1 MAKIMAVNAGSSS
14 IKFQLLD
21 MPAETLI
28 ASGVMERIG
37 TKDANGNPQNGIF
50 TLKYNKNGEKVKEE
64 TNPMLPDHA
73 VGVELLLKTLVEKN
87 IVKELTE
94 ITGVGHRVVQG
105 GEYFKD
111 SALIDGPDGT
121 VINKILELAD
131 LAPLHN
137 KAHVVGMRAFFKAL
151 PGVPEVAVFDTT
163 FHQTMPE
170 EAYMYAT
177 PYEWYTKYGI
187 RKYGAHGTSH
197 KYVSQRTAELI
208 NKPLE
213 DTKIIVC
220 HLGNGASISAVK
232 GGKCVDTSMGLT
244 PLEGIPM
251 GTRSGNI
258 DPTALQV
265 VAKHEGLTL
274 DELLT
279 ILNKKSGLLGMGG
292 RTNDARDVTKGM
304 NEGDHRCIMA
314 FNVQSKRIADYI
326 ASYYVY
332 MGGCDAIAFTAGMG
346 ENLTHLRE
354 KILNRLSVL
363 GVEIDKAANDAAY
376 GVEAKISTANSKI
389 ACWVVPTN
397 EEVMIA
403 RDVVRIGN
411 VK

>member
-50 TLKYNKNGEKVKEE
+50 TLKYMVNGEKVKEE

-73 VGVELLLKTLVEKN
+73 VGVELLLKTLIEKN

-111 SALIDGPDGT
+111 SALIDGPDG
-121 VINKILELAD
+121 VVVNKILELAD

-163 FHQTMPE
+163 FHQTMAE

-265 VAKHEGLTL
+265 VAKHEGLSL

-354 KILNRLSVL
+354 KILVRLGVL
-363 GVEIDKAANDAAY
+363 GVEVDKEANAKAY
-376 GVEAKISTANSKI
+376 GVEAKISTEASKI
-389 ACWVVPTN
+389 QCWVVPTN

-403 RDVVRIGN
+403 RDVVRVGN

>member
-1 MAKIMAVNAGSSS
+1 MA
-14 IKFQLLD
+14 
-21 MPAETLI
+21 
-28 ASGVMERIG
+28 
-37 TKDANGNPQNGIF
+37 
-50 TLKYNKNGEKVKEE
+50 
-64 TNPMLPDHA
+64 
-73 VGVELLLKTLVEKN
+73 
-87 IVKELTE
+87 
-94 ITGVGHRVVQG
+94 
-105 GEYFKD
+105 
-111 SALIDGPDGT
+111 
-121 VINKILELAD
+121 
-131 LAPLHN
+131 
-137 KAHVVGMRAFFKAL
+137 
-151 PGVPEVAVFDTT
+151 
-163 FHQTMPE
+163 E

-265 VAKHEGLTL
+265 VAKHEGLSL

-354 KILNRLSVL
+354 KILVRLGAL
-363 GVEIDKAANDAAY
+363 GVEVDKEANAKAY
-376 GVEAKISTANSKI
+376 GVEAKISTPASKI
-389 ACWVVPTN
+389 QCWVVPTN

-403 RDVVRIGN
+403 RDVVRVGN